1 MARGKVV
8 EEFEGLVAQ
17 MAGARH
23 AVAVSSGTLSLVAA
37 LEALGVKPGDEVIT
51 SPFTFVAS
59 VNAALHVGARVR
71 FADIDPATF
80 TMDPA
85 KLADVI
91 SDRTKVV
98 MPVHLYGQM
107 ADLDGILKV
116 IGDRDIAVLEDSAQA
131 HGAATPTHRRLDTRL
146 VLVLRDQE
154 RLDRRRWGGNHK
166 RRRHRGS
173 AKTAS
178 QPGDARSLPSTRSS
192 ATTTA

>member
-1 MARGKVV
+1 MIPITVVRVEERARELVNQVLDSGSLAQGKVV
-8 EEFEGLVAQ
+8 EEFEGLVAE

-23 AVAVSSGTLSLVAA
+23 AVAVSNGTLSLVAA

-98 MPVHLYGQM
+98 MPVHLYGQEDDPV
-107 ADLDGILKV
+107 ALGI
-116 IGDRDIAVLEDSAQA
+116 SHQ
-131 HGAATPTHRRLDTRL
+131 HF
-146 VLVLRDQE
+146 
-154 RLDRRRWGGNHK
+154 
-166 RRRHRGS
+166 
-173 AKTAS
+173 
-178 QPGDARSLPSTRSS
+178 
-192 ATTTA
+192 